1 MVCSL
6 NLLQVAESESGSC
19 SDRDSIRSEARC
31 RKEIESASNSAG
43 CVARVSVH
51 AFSLKELPSSCCLG
65 VLS

>member
-31 RKEIESASNSAG
+31 WKGIEPASNSAG
-43 CVARVSVH
+43 WGCACQCPGFFYLRSFRAQVV
-51 AFSLKELPSSCCLG
+51 
-65 VLS
+65 